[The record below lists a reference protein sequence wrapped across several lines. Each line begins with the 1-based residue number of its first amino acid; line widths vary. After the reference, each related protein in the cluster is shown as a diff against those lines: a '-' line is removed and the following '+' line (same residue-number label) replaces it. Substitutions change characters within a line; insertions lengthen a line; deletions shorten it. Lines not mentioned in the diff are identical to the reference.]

1 MDKNSIIIELD
12 LARKTAKQAG
22 KLLLSKKNTINIE
35 TFVSDRDTKLLAD
48 IESENLIKTHL
59 SESKFPILAEES
71 GKSLDNLGSRYWVVD
86 PLDGTVNYSRNIPIC
101 AVSIALLENSKPILG
116 VIYDFENDHMYEG
129 SIYTNAK
136 KK

>member
-48 IESENLIKTHL
+48 IEGNFL
-59 SESKFPILAEES
+59 
-71 GKSLDNLGSRYWVVD
+71 
-86 PLDGTVNYSRNIPIC
+86 
-101 AVSIALLENSKPILG
+101 
-116 VIYDFENDHMYEG
+116 VI
-129 SIYTNAK
+129 
-136 KK
+136 